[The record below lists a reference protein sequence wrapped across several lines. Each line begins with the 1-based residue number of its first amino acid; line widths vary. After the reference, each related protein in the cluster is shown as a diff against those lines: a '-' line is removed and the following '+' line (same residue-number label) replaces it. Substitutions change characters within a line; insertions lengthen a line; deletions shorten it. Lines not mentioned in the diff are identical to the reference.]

1 MVALGRSVAFE
12 LFASP
17 SGVCRAV
24 GCGRWGSA
32 VAEFEGIEGVEIRGG
47 AGVDIVMIEEL

>member
-17 SGVCRAV
+17 PGVCRAV